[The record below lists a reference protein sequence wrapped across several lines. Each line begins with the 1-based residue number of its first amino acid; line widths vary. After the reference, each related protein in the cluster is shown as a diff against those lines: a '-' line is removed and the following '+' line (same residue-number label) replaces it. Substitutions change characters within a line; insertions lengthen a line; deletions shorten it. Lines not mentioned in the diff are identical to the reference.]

1 MLFAVLGNLTTV
13 PTGHPRPSGIIVTA
27 DAVWVANGD
36 ATVVRIDPATKA
48 VVATMKVGQLPQQ
61 GDVAPDGTIWIPNQT
76 DDTIS
81 VIDPQTNAVTNTIK
95 LKTGS
100 APFVLRHGFGD
111 MWVGSFRDRI
121 LWRIRP

>member
-1 MLFAVLGNLTTV
+1 V
-13 PTGHPRPSGIIVTA
+13 PVRHARPSGIIVTA

-48 VVATMKVGQLPQQ
+48 VVATVKVGTLPQQ

-81 VIDPQTNAVTNTIK
+81 VIDPQTNTVANTVK
-95 LKTGS
+95 LKMGT
-100 APFVLRHGFGD
+100 APFVLRQGFGD
-111 MWVGSFRDRI
+111 MWVGSFRDRF